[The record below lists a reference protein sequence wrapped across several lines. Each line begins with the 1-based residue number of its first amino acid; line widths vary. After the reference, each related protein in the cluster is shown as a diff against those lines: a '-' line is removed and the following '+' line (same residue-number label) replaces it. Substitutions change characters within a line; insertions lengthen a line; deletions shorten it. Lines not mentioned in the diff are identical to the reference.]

1 MLRFERDS
9 LELYDLIEELREC
22 DAPGLFFVFFGGSA
36 GQLTDRLEYE
46 KRFWLAVLYGYTILF
61 SDG

>member
-46 KRFWLAVLYGYTILF
+46 KFLACCSVWLYNTFL
-61 SDG
+61 